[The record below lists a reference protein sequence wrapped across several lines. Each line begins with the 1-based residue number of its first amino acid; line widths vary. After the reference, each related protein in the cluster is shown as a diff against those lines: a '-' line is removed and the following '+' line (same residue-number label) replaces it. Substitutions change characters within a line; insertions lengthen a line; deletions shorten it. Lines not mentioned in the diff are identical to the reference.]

1 MSFADDVKEELFAHI
16 FQDRS
21 AQQAGLAALLLCIGR
36 FSWDPDGKMRL
47 ELKTDDR
54 RALTKCFTLFQKTA
68 NITAESCGGAEEGP
82 IVVSDMLPQNQV
94 QQLAALCGC
103 TDGKGTLP
111 GPRDLSRIPLRTD
124 QAARS
129 FLRNTFLCLGMLGD
143 PAKEYQLGF
152 ACTEPDLSN
161 RILSLFSA
169 RDIPVKLAVRK
180 KSRFVYT
187 RDAAVISD
195 ILSLLGAHG
204 SLLKF
209 ENFRVVKQVRGEINR
224 QVNCEAANIQ
234 KTVTAAGRQIGD
246 IQFLM
251 ERASFRKLPENLQ
264 EIARVRLSHPELS
277 LTELGTLLSPPVGK
291 SGVNHRLRRLSE
303 LAEEERKRAED
314 EKEGGV

>member
-16 FQDRS
+16 SQDRS

-129 FLRNTFLCLGMLGD
+129 FLRNTFLCLGQRSTSWAL
-143 PAKEYQLGF
+143 PARNRTCQIGF
-152 ACTEPDLSN
+152 SPCFPRETSRSSWRFGKRADL
-161 RILSLFSA
+161 
-169 RDIPVKLAVRK
+169 
-180 KSRFVYT
+180 YT
-187 RDAAVISD
+187 R
-195 ILSLLGAHG
+195 GM
-204 SLLKF
+204 
-209 ENFRVVKQVRGEINR
+209 R
-224 QVNCEAANIQ
+224 Q
-234 KTVTAAGRQIGD
+234 
-246 IQFLM
+246 
-251 ERASFRKLPENLQ
+251 
-264 EIARVRLSHPELS
+264 
-277 LTELGTLLSPPVGK
+277 
-291 SGVNHRLRRLSE
+291 
-303 LAEEERKRAED
+303 
-314 EKEGGV
+314 